1 MKTLSALSLF
11 LLATLSGPAVA
22 ETPVKVTPVDAC
34 PLTGPLTEATEDCAA
49 LRSAFRAE
57 VNDCMDQMHAYA
69 DARAGRRTE
78 NNSHSSR
85 ARFLICDKSVREEM
99 VQLVN

>member
-22 ETPVKVTPVDAC
+22 ETLVKATPVDAC
-34 PLTGPLTEATEDCAA
+34 PLTGPLTETTEDCAV

-57 VNDCMDQMHAYA
+57 VNDCMDQMHADA
-69 DARAGRRTE
+69 DARAGRRTYA
-78 NNSHSSR
+78 NSHTSR
-85 ARFLICDKSVREEM
+85 SRFLICDKGLREK
-99 VQLVN
+99 LARLDN